1 MLTYKTT
8 AESQKMTT
16 VRQILDSKKSSQ
28 IISVGP
34 DSTVFD
40 ALQLMA
46 GKDVSAVLVL
56 ENERLVGIF
65 TERDYARKLILQ
77 GRNSKETRI
86 GDLMTQNL
94 LTVSPSQ
101 TVEGI
106 MAIMTENRFRHLPVV
121 ERGNLIGIVTIGD
134 AVKAVMDQQQQTI
147 QQLAGYI
154 AGDIAPGM

>member
-1 MLTYKTT
+1 
-8 AESQKMTT
+8 MTT

-40 ALQLMA
+40 ALQMMA
-46 GKDVSAVLVL
+46 SKDVSAVLVL

-77 GRNSKETRI
+77 GRHSKDTRI

-94 LTVSPSQ
+94 LTISPSQ
-101 TVEGI
+101 TVDDV

-121 ERGNLIGIVTIGD
+121 ERGKLIGIVTIGD

-154 AGDIAPGM
+154 SGDIAPGM

>member
-1 MLTYKTT
+1 
-8 AESQKMTT
+8 MTT

-77 GRNSKETRI
+77 GRSSKETRI

-94 LTVSPSQ
+94 LTISPSQ
-101 TVEGI
+101 TVEDI

-121 ERGNLIGIVTIGD
+121 ERGKLIGIVTIGD

-154 AGDIAPGM
+154 SGDIAPGM